1 MPTKAELEQEV
12 VDLRAQLAVFGVG
25 RAPRE
30 DCKNSCPH
38 GVAYHGGAICPGEMY
53 INTSTPCTCPKHP
66 DDPPLEPRT
75 YG

>member
-53 INTSTPCTCPKHP
+53 INTSIPCTCPEAP
-66 DDPPLEPRT
+66 
-75 YG
+75 